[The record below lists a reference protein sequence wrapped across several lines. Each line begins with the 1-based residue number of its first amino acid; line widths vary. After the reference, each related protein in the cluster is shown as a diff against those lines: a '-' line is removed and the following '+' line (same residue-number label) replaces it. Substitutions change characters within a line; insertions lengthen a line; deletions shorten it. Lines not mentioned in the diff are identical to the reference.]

1 VRLVSLLTT
10 LALLGAA
17 SPAFAGPPY
26 LTDDPE
32 PTDLGKWEIYN
43 FVTFD
48 GRGGDLDGEGGFDLN
63 YGPAKGVQLTAT
75 VPLAFEHSDE
85 SGWRTGSGELE
96 MAVKYRFLDDDKSGW
111 QAAVFPRV
119 ILPTSTAGLGGRR
132 VRLLLPVWL
141 QKDWGKTSVFG
152 GGGYEIN
159 PGSGNRNFWQAGL
172 ALTHDVTERLQL
184 GGELAWQSADTR
196 DGKATMGVDV
206 GMIDKLGGPFS
217 LLVAG
222 GPAVSDGETS
232 YHVYAALGLNF

>member
-1 VRLVSLLTT
+1 
-10 LALLGAA
+10 
-17 SPAFAGPPY
+17 
-26 LTDDPE
+26 
-32 PTDLGKWEIYN
+32 
-43 FVTFD
+43 
-48 GRGGDLDGEGGFDLN
+48 
-63 YGPAKGVQLTAT
+63 
-75 VPLAFEHSDE
+75 
-85 SGWRTGSGELE
+85 
-96 MAVKYRFLDDDKSGW
+96 
-111 QAAVFPRV
+111 
-119 ILPTSTAGLGGRR
+119 
-132 VRLLLPVWL
+132 LPVWL

-159 PGSGNRNFWQAGL
+159 PGSGNRNFWQAGV

-222 GPAVSDGETS
+222 GPAVSAGETS